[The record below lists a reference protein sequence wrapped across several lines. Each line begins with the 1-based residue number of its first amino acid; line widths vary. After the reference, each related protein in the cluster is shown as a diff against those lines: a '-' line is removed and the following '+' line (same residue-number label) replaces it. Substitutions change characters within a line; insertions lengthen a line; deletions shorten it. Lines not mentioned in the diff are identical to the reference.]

1 MRPPGAPSATGN
13 TIYGASRTCKKL
25 RGQRPLG
32 AEIQSSE
39 KSPVGWV
46 NMRAYNVFVSGPKFT
61 NFFHPIGDETL
72 LIKYLSDFRYVDPFQ
87 RYLRSNSKVVRNRA
101 KYLYVFVLPHFIGGP
116 LPKVVHTSKPLPL
129 CTPPGEVS

>member
-25 RGQRPLG
+25 KGQRPLG
-32 AEIQSSE
+32 AKIQSSE

-61 NFFHPIGDETL
+61 KFFHPIGDETL
-72 LIKYLSDFRYVDPFQ
+72 LIKYLSDFRYVDPF
-87 RYLRSNSKVVRNRA
+87 RIYLQSNSKVVTNSA
-101 KYLYVFVLPHFIGGP
+101 EFWTFYP
-116 LPKVVHTSKPLPL
+116 PKL
-129 CTPPGEVS
+129 CRGHLRKISDHVITPAVSHIPW